1 MHPSIRKSRLR
12 GGRVGPTCT
21 SACLPYAGTKLQA
34 RMALRILLEYEYQ
47 CVYSIFLMK
56 RQWGRGHLLKHREG
70 RRWQHELAHPAHA
83 RQLLRAQRA
92 PALRALGRLWRV
104 VHQRHHNAQHQR
116 ARRQRHPHLLR
127 RAVVSATP
135 RRRDPQPIASRIS
148 RSEKSRGSNKSRVRT
163 C

>member
-70 RRWQHELAHPAHA
+70 RRWQHELAHPARA
-83 RQLLRAQRA
+83 RQLCRRLRPAPPVA
-92 PALRALGRLWRV
+92 PDAGMLAWDPDAGMLDSLPALPLSRLRN
-104 VHQRHHNAQHQR
+104 QRGFVG
-116 ARRQRHPHLLR
+116 LF
-127 RAVVSATP
+127 
-135 RRRDPQPIASRIS
+135 
-148 RSEKSRGSNKSRVRT
+148 
-163 C
+163 